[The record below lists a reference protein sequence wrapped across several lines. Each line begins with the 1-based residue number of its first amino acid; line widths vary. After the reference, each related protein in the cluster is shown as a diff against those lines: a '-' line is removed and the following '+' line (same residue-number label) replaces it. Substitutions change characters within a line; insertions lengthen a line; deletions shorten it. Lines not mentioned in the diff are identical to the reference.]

1 MRSMSTITIH
11 RPEELS
17 LPLRRSW
24 HRAMD
29 ESPDYANPFLAPEFA
44 AGIGRHRG
52 GARVAVLHE
61 GEEAVGFLPYER
73 NALGVGRAIGLGLSD
88 AQALV
93 HRPGVT
99 WDTRELLRACGLSV
113 FEFDHLV
120 EEQKP
125 FGAYVTGTFA
135 SPAIDL
141 KDGDDAGYA
150 EWLRGAYPGL
160 AKTTLK
166 KERRLAR
173 DLGEMRF
180 VFDERDPAAL
190 RTLMR
195 WKSAQYRRT
204 GRMDRFAR
212 PWIVELVE
220 QLFQVREEHFTGVL
234 SVVYAG
240 DRPVAAHFGP
250 RSRTVFAPWFTAY
263 DPDLQYYSP
272 GLIMHL
278 RMAEAAGRDGV
289 RLMDLGRGDK
299 EWKDWLKTRELRV
312 GEGFAVRPHPVATAH
327 RLWRRPVRGLRN
339 TVLAHPRLREPAD
352 RLLKTVGT
360 LRTTGRMGSG
370 TGTGTGTGSGPA
382 PRRNAGGQR
391 GANAQGNSTPQR
403 NASAQGNAA
412 PRRER

>member
-1 MRSMSTITIH
+1 VDITIH
-11 RPEELS
+11 RPEELDTA
-17 LPLRRSW
+17 LCRAW
-24 HRAMD
+24 HLTMD

-44 AGIGRHRG
+44 AGIGRYRS

-61 GEEAVGFLPYER
+61 NGEPVGFFPYER

-88 AQALV
+88 CQALV

-99 WDTRELLRACGLSV
+99 WDTHELLRACGLSV

-125 FGAYVTGTFA
+125 FGRYVTGTFA
-135 SPAIDL
+135 SPVIDL
-141 KDGDDAGYA
+141 KDGDGSYA
-150 EWLRGAYPGL
+150 EWLRGTYPGL

-166 KERRLAR
+166 KERRLGR

-180 VFDERDPAAL
+180 VYDERDPRAL

-212 PWIVELVE
+212 PWIVDVVDH
-220 QLFQVREEHFTGVL
+220 LFHVRDEHFTGVL

-250 RSRTVFAPWFTAY
+250 TSRTVFAAWFTAY
-263 DPDLQYYSP
+263 DPDLRYYSP

-278 RMAEAAGRDGV
+278 RMAEAAGRQGV

-299 EWKDWLKTRELRV
+299 EYKDWLKTRELRV
-312 GEGFAVRPHPVATAH
+312 GEGFATRSHPVAAAH

-352 RLLKTVGT
+352 RLLKTAGT
-360 LRTTGRMGSG
+360 LRTSGRSGSG
-370 TGTGTGTGSGPA
+370 G
-382 PRRNAGGQR
+382 AGR
-391 GANAQGNSTPQR
+391 
-403 NASAQGNAA
+403 
-412 PRRER
+412 

>member
-1 MRSMSTITIH
+1 MDITIH
-11 RPEELS
+11 RPAELNTS
-17 LPLRRSW
+17 LRRAW

-44 AGIGRHRG
+44 AGIGRYRG
-52 GARVAVLHE
+52 GAQVAVLRE
-61 GEEAVGFLPYER
+61 GGEPVGFFPYER
-73 NALGVGRAIGLGLSD
+73 NSFGVGRAIGLGLSD
-88 AQALV
+88 CQALV

-99 WDTRELLRACGLSV
+99 WDPQELLRACGLSV

-125 FGAYVTGTFA
+125 FGRYVTGTFA
-135 SPAIDL
+135 SPVIDL
-141 KDGDDAGYA
+141 KDGGGSYA

-166 KERRLAR
+166 KERRLGR

-180 VFDERDPAAL
+180 VYDERDPRAL
-190 RTLMR
+190 RTLME

-204 GRMDRFAR
+204 GRMDRFSR
-212 PWIVELVE
+212 PWIVDLVNH
-220 QLFQVREEHFTGVL
+220 LFHVRDEHFTGVL

-250 RSRTVFAPWFTAY
+250 RSRTVFAAWFTAY
-263 DPDLQYYSP
+263 DPELRYYSP

-289 RLMDLGRGDK
+289 RLMDMGRGDK
-299 EWKDWLKTRELRV
+299 EYKDWLKTRELRV
-312 GEGFAVRPHPVATAH
+312 GEGFATRPHPVAAAH

-339 TVLAHPRLREPAD
+339 TVLAHPTLREPAD

-360 LRTTGRMGSG
+360 LRTSGRTDSG
-370 TGTGTGTGSGPA
+370 RAG
-382 PRRNAGGQR
+382 RRAR
-391 GANAQGNSTPQR
+391 
-403 NASAQGNAA
+403 
-412 PRRER
+412 

>member
-1 MRSMSTITIH
+1 MDITIH
-11 RPEELS
+11 RPAELNTS
-17 LPLRRSW
+17 LRRAW

-44 AGIGRHRG
+44 AGIGRYRG
-52 GARVAVLHE
+52 RAQVAVLRE
-61 GEEAVGFLPYER
+61 GGEPVGFLPYER
-73 NALGVGRAIGLGLSD
+73 NSFGVGRAIGLGLSD
-88 AQALV
+88 CQALV

-99 WDTRELLRACGLSV
+99 WDPQELLRACGLSV

-125 FGAYVTGTFA
+125 FGRYVTGSFA
-135 SPAIDL
+135 SPVIDL
-141 KDGDDAGYA
+141 KDGGGSYA

-166 KERRLAR
+166 KERRLGR

-180 VFDERDPAAL
+180 VYDERDPRAL
-190 RTLMR
+190 RTLME

-204 GRMDRFAR
+204 GRMDRFSR
-212 PWIVELVE
+212 PWIVDLVNH
-220 QLFQVREEHFTGVL
+220 LFHVRDEHFTGVL

-250 RSRTVFAPWFTAY
+250 RSRTVFAAWFTAY
-263 DPDLQYYSP
+263 DPELRYYSP

-289 RLMDLGRGDK
+289 RLMDMGRGDK
-299 EWKDWLKTRELRV
+299 EYKDWLKTRELRV
-312 GEGFAVRPHPVATAH
+312 GEGFATRPHPVAAAH

-339 TVLAHPRLREPAD
+339 TVLAHPALREPAD

-360 LRTTGRMGSG
+360 LRTSGRADSG
-370 TGTGTGTGSGPA
+370 RAGPRA
-382 PRRNAGGQR
+382 R
-391 GANAQGNSTPQR
+391 
-403 NASAQGNAA
+403 
-412 PRRER
+412 

>member
-1 MRSMSTITIH
+1 MRTMSRLDITVH
-11 RPEELS
+11 RTGELDAS
-17 LPLRRSW
+17 LCGAW

-29 ESPDYANPFLAPEFA
+29 ESPAYANPFLAPEFA
-44 AGIGRHRG
+44 LGVGEHRG
-52 GARVAVLHE
+52 GARVAVLRE
-61 GEEAVGFLPYER
+61 GADPVGFLPYER

-88 AQALV
+88 CQALV

-99 WDTRELLRACGLSV
+99 WDSDELLRACGLSI

-125 FGAYVTGTFA
+125 FGRHVTGTFA
-135 SPAIDL
+135 SPVIDL
-141 KDGDDAGYA
+141 EPAGGDGDYA
-150 EWLRGAYPGL
+150 TWLRGAYPGL

-166 KERRLAR
+166 KERRLGR
-173 DLGEMRF
+173 NVGEMRF
-180 VFDERDPAAL
+180 VHDERDPAAL

-212 PWIVELVE
+212 PWIVDLVHH
-220 QLFQVREEHFTGVL
+220 LFQVREEHFTGVL
-234 SVVYAG
+234 SVLYAG

-250 RSRTVFAPWFTAY
+250 RSRTVFAAWFTAY
-263 DPDLQYYSP
+263 DPEFRYYSP

-278 RMAEAAGRDGV
+278 RLAEAAGRDGV
-289 RLMDLGRGDK
+289 RVMDMGRGEK
-299 EWKDWLKTRELRV
+299 EYKDWLKTRELRV
-312 GEGFAVRPHPVATAH
+312 GEGFASRPHPVAAAH

-360 LRTTGRMGSG
+360 LRASGRIRPGA
-370 TGTGTGTGSGPA
+370 PA
-382 PRRNAGGQR
+382 R
-391 GANAQGNSTPQR
+391 
-403 NASAQGNAA
+403 
-412 PRRER
+412 

>member
-1 MRSMSTITIH
+1 
-11 RPEELS
+11 
-17 LPLRRSW
+17 
-24 HRAMD
+24 
-29 ESPDYANPFLAPEFA
+29 
-44 AGIGRHRG
+44 
-52 GARVAVLHE
+52 
-61 GEEAVGFLPYER
+61 
-73 NALGVGRAIGLGLSD
+73 LGVGRAIGLGLSD
-88 AQALV
+88 CQALV
-93 HRPGVT
+93 HRPGIT
-99 WDTRELLRACGLSV
+99 WDTQELLRACGLSV

-125 FGAYVTGTFA
+125 FGRHVTGTFA

-141 KDGDDAGYA
+141 KVGEGTYA

-166 KERRLAR
+166 KERRLGR

-180 VFDERDPAAL
+180 VYDERDPRVL

-212 PWIVELVE
+212 PWIVDLVDH
-220 QLFQVREEHFTGVL
+220 LFRVREEHFNGVL
-234 SVVYAG
+234 SVLYAG

-250 RSRTVFAPWFTAY
+250 TSRTLFAAWFTAY
-263 DPDLQYYSP
+263 DPELRYYSP

-278 RMAEAAGRDGV
+278 RMAEAAGREGV

-312 GEGFAVRPHPVATAH
+312 GEGFATRPHPMATAH

-339 TVLAHPRLREPAD
+339 TVLAHPRLRDPAD

-360 LRTTGRMGSG
+360 LRTSGRPDSG
-370 TGTGTGTGSGPA
+370 AAGPRA
-382 PRRNAGGQR
+382 R
-391 GANAQGNSTPQR
+391 
-403 NASAQGNAA
+403 
-412 PRRER
+412 

>member
-1 MRSMSTITIH
+1 MRSRNSEITIH

-17 LPLRRSW
+17 TELRRAW

-29 ESPDYANPFLAPEFA
+29 DSPDYANPFLAPEFA
-44 AGIGRHRG
+44 AGVGRYRA

-61 GEEAVGFLPYER
+61 HAEPVGFLPYER
-73 NALGVGRAIGLGLSD
+73 NSFGVGRAIGLGLSD

-99 WDTRELLRACGLSV
+99 WDTQELLKACGLSV

-125 FGAYVTGTFA
+125 FGRHVTGTFA
-135 SPAIDL
+135 SPVIDL
-141 KDGDDAGYA
+141 KDGDGDDSYA

-180 VFDERDPAAL
+180 VFDERDPRAL
-190 RTLMR
+190 PTLMR

-212 PWIVELVE
+212 PWIVELVNH
-220 QLFQVREEHFTGVL
+220 LYQVREEHFTGVL

-263 DPDLQYYSP
+263 DPELRYYSP

-278 RMAEAAGRDGV
+278 RMAQAAGRDGV

-312 GEGFAVRPHPVATAH
+312 GEGFATRPHPVAAAH

-339 TVLAHPRLREPAD
+339 TVLAHPGLREPAD

-360 LRTTGRMGSG
+360 LRTSSERADSDRA
-370 TGTGTGTGSGPA
+370 GPRA
-382 PRRNAGGQR
+382 R
-391 GANAQGNSTPQR
+391 
-403 NASAQGNAA
+403 
-412 PRRER
+412 

>member
-1 MRSMSTITIH
+1 MRSRNSEITIH
-11 RPEELS
+11 RPEGLS
-17 LPLRRSW
+17 TELRRAW

-29 ESPDYANPFLAPEFA
+29 DSPDYANPFLAPEFA
-44 AGIGRHRG
+44 AGVGRYRA

-61 GEEAVGFLPYER
+61 HAEPVGFLPYER
-73 NALGVGRAIGLGLSD
+73 NSFGVGRAIGLGLSD

-99 WDTRELLRACGLSV
+99 WDTQELLKACGLSV

-125 FGAYVTGTFA
+125 FGRHVTGTFA
-135 SPAIDL
+135 SPVIDL
-141 KDGDDAGYA
+141 KDGDGDDSYA

-180 VFDERDPAAL
+180 VFDERDPRAL
-190 RTLMR
+190 PTLMR

-212 PWIVELVE
+212 PWIVDLVNH
-220 QLFQVREEHFTGVL
+220 LYQVREEHFTGVL

-263 DPDLQYYSP
+263 DPELRYYSP

-278 RMAEAAGRDGV
+278 RMAQAAGRDGV

-312 GEGFAVRPHPVATAH
+312 GEGFATRPHPVAAAH

-339 TVLAHPRLREPAD
+339 TVLAHPGLREPAD

-360 LRTTGRMGSG
+360 LRTSSGRADS
-370 TGTGTGTGSGPA
+370 
-382 PRRNAGGQR
+382 RAG
-391 GANAQGNSTPQR
+391 
-403 NASAQGNAA
+403 
-412 PRRER
+412 

>member
-1 MRSMSTITIH
+1 MRSRNSEITIH

-17 LPLRRSW
+17 TELRRAW

-29 ESPDYANPFLAPEFA
+29 DSPDYANPFLAPEFA
-44 AGIGRHRG
+44 AGVGRYRA

-61 GEEAVGFLPYER
+61 HAEPVGFLPYER
-73 NALGVGRAIGLGLSD
+73 NSFGVGRAIGLGLSD

-99 WDTRELLRACGLSV
+99 WDTQELLKACGLSV

-125 FGAYVTGTFA
+125 FGRHVTGTFA
-135 SPAIDL
+135 SPVIDL
-141 KDGDDAGYA
+141 KDGDGDDGYA

-180 VFDERDPAAL
+180 VFDERDPRAL
-190 RTLMR
+190 PTLMR

-212 PWIVELVE
+212 PWIVDLVNH
-220 QLFQVREEHFTGVL
+220 LYQVREEHFTGVL

-263 DPDLQYYSP
+263 DPELRYYSP

-278 RMAEAAGRDGV
+278 RMAQAAGRDGV

-312 GEGFAVRPHPVATAH
+312 GEGFATRPHPVAAAH

-339 TVLAHPRLREPAD
+339 TVLAHPGLREPAD

-360 LRTTGRMGSG
+360 LRTSSGRADS
-370 TGTGTGTGSGPA
+370 
-382 PRRNAGGQR
+382 RAG
-391 GANAQGNSTPQR
+391 
-403 NASAQGNAA
+403 
-412 PRRER
+412 

>member
-1 MRSMSTITIH
+1 MHITIH
-11 RPEELS
+11 RPEDLS
-17 LPLRRSW
+17 TSLRGAW

-29 ESPDYANPFLAPEFA
+29 ESPDHANANANPFLAPEFA
-44 AGIGRHRG
+44 AGIGRYRG
-52 GARVAVLHE
+52 GAQVAVLHE
-61 GEEAVGFLPYER
+61 GGEPVGFFPYER

-88 AQALV
+88 CQGLV
-93 HRPGVT
+93 SRPGIT
-99 WDTRELLRACGLSV
+99 WDISELLRACGLSV

-125 FGAYVTGTFA
+125 FGRYVTGTFP
-135 SPAIDL
+135 SPVIDL
-141 KDGDDAGYA
+141 KVGGGHGSYA

-180 VFDERDPAAL
+180 VYDERDPRVL
-190 RTLMR
+190 HTLMR

-212 PWIVELVE
+212 PWIVDLVDH
-220 QLFQVREEHFTGVL
+220 LFRVREEHFTGVL
-234 SVVYAG
+234 SVLYAG

-250 RSRTVFAPWFTAY
+250 TSRTVFAAWFTAY
-263 DPDLQYYSP
+263 DPELRYYSP

-289 RLMDLGRGDK
+289 RLMDLGRGEK

-312 GEGFAVRPHPVATAH
+312 GEGFATRPHPVAAAH

-339 TVLAHPRLREPAD
+339 TVLAHPTLRDPAD

-360 LRTTGRMGSG
+360 LRTSGRVESG
-370 TGTGTGTGSGPA
+370 RARPHA
-382 PRRNAGGQR
+382 R
-391 GANAQGNSTPQR
+391 
-403 NASAQGNAA
+403 
-412 PRRER
+412 

>member
-1 MRSMSTITIH
+1 MEITIH

-17 LPLRRSW
+17 SSLLLAW
-24 HRAMD
+24 HRVMD

-44 AGIGRHRG
+44 AGIDRYRG
-52 GARVAVLHE
+52 GAHVAVLHE
-61 GEEAVGFLPYER
+61 SGEPVGFFPYER
-73 NALGVGRAIGLGLSD
+73 NSLGVGRAIGLGLSD
-88 AQALV
+88 CQALV

-99 WDTRELLRACGLSV
+99 WDTQELLRACGLSV

-125 FGAYVTGTFA
+125 FGRHVTGTFA

-141 KDGDDAGYA
+141 KVGEGTYA

-166 KERRLAR
+166 KERRLGR

-180 VFDERDPAAL
+180 VYDERDPRVL

-212 PWIVELVE
+212 PWIVDLVDH
-220 QLFQVREEHFTGVL
+220 LFRVREEHFNGVL

-250 RSRTVFAPWFTAY
+250 TSRTLFAAWFTAY
-263 DPDLQYYSP
+263 DPELRYYSP

-278 RMAEAAGRDGV
+278 RMAEAAGREGV

-312 GEGFAVRPHPVATAH
+312 GEGFATRPHPMATAH

-339 TVLAHPRLREPAD
+339 TVLAHPRLRDPAD

-360 LRTTGRMGSG
+360 LRTSGRPESG
-370 TGTGTGTGSGPA
+370 AAGPRA
-382 PRRNAGGQR
+382 R
-391 GANAQGNSTPQR
+391 
-403 NASAQGNAA
+403 
-412 PRRER
+412 